1 MAYFLHLQFFP
12 KMASPFFVIAMQ
24 EINVGEYRM
33 CIQKWQSR
41 ETGNIGHIRQRQT
54 NQNTTQYVLDNT
66 ICKQTQIA

>member
-41 ETGNIGHIRQRQT
+41 ETGNIRQRQT
-54 NQNTTQYVLDNT
+54 NQNTNPNSVN
-66 ICKQTQIA
+66 KK

>member
-12 KMASPFFVIAMQ
+12 KMASSFFFIAMQ

-41 ETGNIGHIRQRQT
+41 ETGNIEHIRQRQT
-54 NQNTTQYVLDNT
+54 NTTPHVLDTT